1 MKTLTID
8 YRQHRSSRLPI
19 NFLNSLPDG
28 SKAVSAEAVARGR
41 ALANDPAY
49 PSFDLCKQIAQ
60 TWIDSQVSP
69 LDFGDKSTRSRT

>member
-19 NFLNSLPDG
+19 NFLDSPPDD
-28 SKAVSAEAVARGR
+28 SQAISAEAVARGR
-41 ALANDPAY
+41 ALADDPTY

-60 TWIDSQVSP
+60 TWIDSQIPALVLAS
-69 LDFGDKSTRSRT
+69 KATRSRA